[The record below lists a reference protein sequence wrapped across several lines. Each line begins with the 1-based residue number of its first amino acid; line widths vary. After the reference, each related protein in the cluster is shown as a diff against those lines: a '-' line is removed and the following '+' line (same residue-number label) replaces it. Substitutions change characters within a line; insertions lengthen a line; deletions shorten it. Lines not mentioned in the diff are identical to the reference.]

1 VAVLDRI
8 EPIAVRL
15 GRPSA
20 IGTVRRGRALVLAHV
35 GDSARA
41 IAAARASVAAYGRT
55 ALVYER
61 ARALLTLGM
70 VLRRFKLR
78 TDARNA
84 LTEALEAF
92 DRMGARSFVER
103 TTAELGRAG
112 GTAGEPSALTRT
124 ELHVAGLAAAGRTTR
139 QIADA
144 LFISAKTVEANLTRT
159 YRKLHV
165 SNRAE
170 LSNRLAGRGD
180 TEHAT

>member
-1 VAVLDRI
+1 
-8 EPIAVRL
+8 
-15 GRPSA
+15 
-20 IGTVRRGRALVLAHV
+20 
-35 GDSARA
+35 
-41 IAAARASVAAYGRT
+41 
-55 ALVYER
+55 
-61 ARALLTLGM
+61 M

-112 GTAGEPSALTRT
+112 GTAGEPSALMRT
-124 ELHVAGLAAAGRTTR
+124 ESHVAGLAAAGRTTR

-144 LFISAKTVEANLTRT
+144 LFISARTVEANLTRI

-165 SNRAE
+165 SNPAE

-180 TEHAT
+180 TEHTT